1 MSDDAILADEDPRE
15 FHSSFDVALDWAGL
29 EAFKW
34 LVIGHIV
41 YTFGLAVAFFLEI
54 PNGVVWM
61 TPLYAAPLVWK
72 GRGHRLWA
80 KILALVAGFTA
91 AHYLGMQAASYAQQ
105 YLASLNDVVE
115 PSLLPGFV
123 GGAVGAIAALGL
135 CAVFGFIRSGAATL
149 VFALFGVI
157 LLALIGGLG
166 VYLYLTTGARGDT
179 FVSALMQLLKI
190 YTPWQIAFAYVL
202 GKVLRPDGQA

>member
-1 MSDDAILADEDPRE
+1 MSDAAILEDEDPRE
-15 FHSSFDVALDWAGL
+15 FHSSFDIALDWAGF

-41 YTFGLAVAFFLEI
+41 YALGLALAFSLEI
-54 PNGVVWM
+54 PNGVIWM
-61 TPLYAAPLVWK
+61 SPLFAVPLVWK

-80 KILALVAGFTA
+80 KVLALVVGFTI
-91 AHYLGMQAASYAQQ
+91 AHYLGMQAAWYTQQ
-105 YLASLNDVVE
+105 YQASLSTVVE

-123 GGAVGAIAALGL
+123 GGGVGAIVALGL
-135 CAVFGFIRSGAATL
+135 CAVFGLMRPGAATL
-149 VFALFGVI
+149 VFSVFGIV

-179 FVSALMQLLKI
+179 FISALMQLLKI

-202 GKVLRPDGQA
+202 AKVLRPDG

>member
-1 MSDDAILADEDPRE
+1 MSDAAILEDEDPRE
-15 FHSSFDVALDWAGL
+15 FHSSFDIALDWAGF

-41 YTFGLAVAFFLEI
+41 YALGLALAFTLEI
-54 PNGVVWM
+54 PNGVIWM
-61 TPLYAAPLVWK
+61 TPLFAAPLVWK

-80 KILALVAGFTA
+80 KMVALVAGFTV
-91 AHYLGMQAASYAQQ
+91 AHYLGMQAAWYAQQ
-105 YLASLNDVVE
+105 YLASLSTIVE

-123 GGAVGAIAALGL
+123 GGAVGAIAALGI
-135 CAVFGFIRSGAATL
+135 CAAFGLIRSGAATL
-149 VFALFGVI
+149 IFALFGVV

-190 YTPWQIAFAYVL
+190 YTPWQIGFAYVL
-202 GKVLRPDGQA
+202 GKLLRPDG